1 MKYFFVTVGTFAVA
15 CLMMGSA
22 IEKGLKSPN
31 VHIITTCV
39 NVTSSVTPVSNL
51 TNETVQQ
58 FSLSCSD
65 NTESV
70 KLQIAMA
77 VTFMVGLIQVCI
89 TSSIERYWFYEM
101 TYIFF
106 SLSMHVTCNTFLTFL
121 LLKSCFFYIWG
132 ICFMYTID
140 LNVSL
145 QMHVTFPFHQIVFI
159 ICISEEYLS
168 LKWNGIIVHYI
179 NFNKTCCKN
188 TILKN
193 SFQWQNDVEIF
204 VRFIRTKFHNSK

>member
-1 MKYFFVTVGTFAVA
+1 
-15 CLMMGSA
+15 MMGSA

-58 FSLSCSD
+58 LSLSCSD

-89 TSSIERYWFYEM
+89 TLSIKCYRSYEITYYINLSKHYM
-101 TYIFF
+101 QYIFNF
-106 SLSMHVTCNTFLTFL
+106 FTMENSIFFLHIKFI
-121 LLKSCFFYIWG
+121 SSDF
-132 ICFMYTID
+132 ICY
-140 LNVSL
+140 LGK
-145 QMHVTFPFHQIVFI
+145 
-159 ICISEEYLS
+159 LS
-168 LKWNGIIVHYI
+168 LK
-179 NFNKTCCKN
+179 
-188 TILKN
+188 
-193 SFQWQNDVEIF
+193 
-204 VRFIRTKFHNSK
+204 

>member
-1 MKYFFVTVGTFAVA
+1 MKYFFISVGTFAVA

-89 TSSIERYWFYEM
+89 TSSIERYRSYQM
-101 TYIFF
+101 TYMFS
-106 SLSMHVTCNTFLTFL
+106 SLSMHVTCNTGLHYF
-121 LLKSCFFYIWG
+121 
-132 ICFMYTID
+132 
-140 LNVSL
+140 
-145 QMHVTFPFHQIVFI
+145 
-159 ICISEEYLS
+159 
-168 LKWNGIIVHYI
+168 VH
-179 NFNKTCCKN
+179 
-188 TILKN
+188 
-193 SFQWQNDVEIF
+193 
-204 VRFIRTKFHNSK
+204 

>member
-1 MKYFFVTVGTFAVA
+1 MIQIEKKGNHLWNENNRLLYIYELYEIFFITVGTFAVA

-31 VHIITTCV
+31 VNIITTCV

-89 TSSIERYWFYEM
+89 TLSIKRYRPYEI

-106 SLSMHVTCNTFLTFL
+106 QSFKACYMQWIFNFFFHGKLQI
-121 LLKSCFFYIWG
+121 FFYI
-132 ICFMYTID
+132 
-140 LNVSL
+140 
-145 QMHVTFPFHQIVFI
+145 
-159 ICISEEYLS
+159 
-168 LKWNGIIVHYI
+168 
-179 NFNKTCCKN
+179 
-188 TILKN
+188 
-193 SFQWQNDVEIF
+193 
-204 VRFIRTKFHNSK
+204 

>member
-1 MKYFFVTVGTFAVA
+1 
-15 CLMMGSA
+15 MMGSA

-58 FSLSCSD
+58 LSLSCSD

-89 TSSIERYWFYEM
+89 TLSIKCYRSYEITYFFFNLSKHYM
-101 TYIFF
+101 QYIFNF
-106 SLSMHVTCNTFLTFL
+106 FTMENSIFFLHIKFI
-121 LLKSCFFYIWG
+121 SSDF
-132 ICFMYTID
+132 IC
-140 LNVSL
+140 
-145 QMHVTFPFHQIVFI
+145 
-159 ICISEEYLS
+159 YLGK
-168 LKWNGIIVHYI
+168 LA
-179 NFNKTCCKN
+179 
-188 TILKN
+188 
-193 SFQWQNDVEIF
+193 
-204 VRFIRTKFHNSK
+204 

>member
-1 MKYFFVTVGTFAVA
+1 MKYFFFTVGTFAVA

-89 TSSIERYWFYEM
+89 TLSIKLYRPYEI

-106 SLSMHVTCNTFLTFL
+106 QSFKACYMQCIFNFITMENSNFFLHIKFI
-121 LLKSCFFYIWG
+121 SSDF
-132 ICFMYTID
+132 ICY
-140 LNVSL
+140 LGK
-145 QMHVTFPFHQIVFI
+145 
-159 ICISEEYLS
+159 LS
-168 LKWNGIIVHYI
+168 LK
-179 NFNKTCCKN
+179 
-188 TILKN
+188 
-193 SFQWQNDVEIF
+193 
-204 VRFIRTKFHNSK
+204 

>member
-1 MKYFFVTVGTFAVA
+1 MKYFFISVGTFAVA

-31 VHIITTCV
+31 VNIITTCV

-89 TSSIERYWFYEM
+89 TLSIKRYRPYEI

-106 SLSMHVTCNTFLTFL
+106 QSFKACCMQYIFNFFTMENSISFLHIKFI
-121 LLKSCFFYIWG
+121 SSDF
-132 ICFMYTID
+132 ICY
-140 LNVSL
+140 LGK
-145 QMHVTFPFHQIVFI
+145 
-159 ICISEEYLS
+159 LS
-168 LKWNGIIVHYI
+168 LK
-179 NFNKTCCKN
+179 
-188 TILKN
+188 
-193 SFQWQNDVEIF
+193 
-204 VRFIRTKFHNSK
+204 

>member
-121 LLKSCFFYIWG
+121 LLKNCFFYIWG

-145 QMHVTFPFHQIVFI
+145 QMHVTFSFHQIVFI

-168 LKWNGIIVHYI
+168 LKWNGIIILTSTKHAVRTQFLKIH
-179 NFNKTCCKN
+179 FNDKMM
-188 TILKN
+188 LKFL
-193 SFQWQNDVEIF
+193 SVL
-204 VRFIRTKFHNSK
+204 

>member
-106 SLSMHVTCNTFLTFL
+106 SLLMHVTCNTFLTFL
-121 LLKSCFFYIWG
+121 LLKTCFFTYGVYALCIPLTCILTDARNIFISSDC
-132 ICFMYTID
+132 ICYLYKLRIFKLKVKWNY
-140 LNVSL
+140 L
-145 QMHVTFPFHQIVFI
+145 FI
-159 ICISEEYLS
+159 ILTSTKHAKVTQFL
-168 LKWNGIIVHYI
+168 NI
-179 NFNKTCCKN
+179 NFINKK
-188 TILKN
+188 ILKFL
-193 SFQWQNDVEIF
+193 SGI
-204 VRFIRTKFHNSK
+204 

>member
-121 LLKSCFFYIWG
+121 LLKNCFFYIWG

-140 LNVSL
+140 FNVSL
-145 QMHVTFPFHQIVFI
+145 QMHVTFLFHQIVFI
-159 ICISEEYLS
+159 ICIS
-168 LKWNGIIVHYI
+168 
-179 NFNKTCCKN
+179 
-188 TILKN
+188 
-193 SFQWQNDVEIF
+193 
-204 VRFIRTKFHNSK
+204 

>member
-89 TSSIERYWFYEM
+89 TSSIERYRSYQM
-101 TYIFF
+101 TYIFS
-106 SLSMHVTCNTFLTFL
+106 SLSIHVTCNTGLH
-121 LLKSCFFYIWG
+121 Y
-132 ICFMYTID
+132 
-140 LNVSL
+140 
-145 QMHVTFPFHQIVFI
+145 FI
-159 ICISEEYLS
+159 
-168 LKWNGIIVHYI
+168 H
-179 NFNKTCCKN
+179 
-188 TILKN
+188 
-193 SFQWQNDVEIF
+193 
-204 VRFIRTKFHNSK
+204 

>member
-89 TSSIERYWFYEM
+89 TLSIKCYRSYEITYFFFNLSKHYM
-101 TYIFF
+101 QYIF
-106 SLSMHVTCNTFLTFL
+106 N
-121 LLKSCFFYIWG
+121 FFT
-132 ICFMYTID
+132 M
-140 LNVSL
+140 
-145 QMHVTFPFHQIVFI
+145 
-159 ICISEEYLS
+159 E
-168 LKWNGIIVHYI
+168 
-179 NFNKTCCKN
+179 
-188 TILKN
+188 N
-193 SFQWQNDVEIF
+193 SIF
-204 VRFIRTKFHNSK
+204 FFTHKIHFIRFYLLSG